1 MDMSKFL
8 LTISLGF
15 AWLSISAQQLM
26 ESAGALKLGTTNLS
40 QEGVIRF
47 TGTDFQGFSNGAWKS
62 FLSGSGSINNWSL
75 NGTSLYNTNSNY
87 IGIGTNSPNAKL
99 HIVGN
104 ARTLALEGVDHSF
117 IEFYPDGLS
126 AGRKAYVGIGNA
138 STPHFTIANQ
148 ENTGGLQFRTQYKD
162 RMFID
167 KDGFVGI
174 GTTSPTQ
181 KLSVEGNIEASGEII
196 STNSNHFR
204 QVYGN
209 YGVIHRNDGQRYYL
223 MSTLS
228 GDQYGKWNTFRP
240 FAYNF
245 STGNVSL
252 ANNTIYVDRALARVG
267 IGKQA
272 PQHRLDLGS
281 SVGKKLAIY
290 QNSAGS
296 GFYGFG
302 ISSGTLEFHAS
313 STAAED
319 PDMALKNNS
328 DLHIYKSGNIL
339 LNQGNTTTVLNSYRS
354 SSAGGVIFQIDPK
367 PENNTTS
374 SNVRLFRSVN
384 STANHTFAIMKGN
397 NTTQWNHLL
406 SSNGNSYLSKLSG
419 KVVIGGSPSLPGNY
433 KLYVDG
439 GILAEEVKVAL
450 SNASDWADDAFDKTP
465 LTKDVKESIETKS
478 HLIDMPSADELVK
491 SGYNLQDMDAKLLQ
505 QIEWLWQKVIDLE
518 KQNKALEKKL
528 NKNHE

>member
-1 MDMSKFL
+1 MNKIL
-8 LTISLGF
+8 LTISLSC
-15 AWLSISAQQLM
+15 ACLSLSAQQLM

-47 TGTDFQGFSNGAWKS
+47 TGSDFQGFSNGAWKS
-62 FLSGSGSINNWSL
+62 FLTGGAGLNNWAL
-75 NGTSLYNTNSNY
+75 NGSSLYSTNSNY

-104 ARTLALEGVDHSF
+104 AKTLALEGVDHSF
-117 IEFYPDGLS
+117 IEFYPDGIS
-126 AGRKAYVGIGNA
+126 AGRKAYLGIGNA
-138 STPHFTIANQ
+138 STPHFSITNQ
-148 ENTGGLQFRTQYKD
+148 ENTGGIKFRTQYED

-167 KDGFVGI
+167 KDGYVGI
-174 GTTSPTQ
+174 GTISPTE
-181 KLSVEGNIEASGEII
+181 KLSVEGNVLASGEII
-196 STNSNHFR
+196 STNSNQFR
-204 QVYGN
+204 QVYGD
-209 YGVIHRNDGQRYYL
+209 YGVIHRNDGVRYYIL
-223 MSTLS
+223 STAS
-228 GDQYGKWNTFRP
+228 GNRMGSWNSMRP
-240 FAYNF
+240 FTYNLT
-245 STGNVSL
+245 TGNISL
-252 ANNTIYVDRALARVG
+252 ANNTIYVDRANTRVG
-267 IGKQA
+267 IGTQTPK
-272 PQHRLDLGS
+272 HNLDLGNS
-281 SVGKKLAIY
+281 FGKKLAVY
-290 QNSAGS
+290 QNSGGS

-313 STAAED
+313 STTAED
-319 PDMALKNNS
+319 PDMALKSNS

-374 SNVRLFRSVN
+374 SGVRLFRSVN
-384 STANHTFAIMKGN
+384 STANHSLLIFKGN
-397 NTTQWNHLL
+397 NTTQWNHQL
-406 SSNGNSYLSKLSG
+406 SSTGNSYLSKLSG
-419 KVVIGGSPSLPGNY
+419 KVVIGGTPSLPGNY

-450 SNASDWADDAFDKTP
+450 SNASDWADDAFDRTP

-505 QIEWLWQKVIDLE
+505 QIEWLWQKVIQLE
-518 KQNKALEKKL
+518 EENKKL
-528 NKNHE
+528 KSENK